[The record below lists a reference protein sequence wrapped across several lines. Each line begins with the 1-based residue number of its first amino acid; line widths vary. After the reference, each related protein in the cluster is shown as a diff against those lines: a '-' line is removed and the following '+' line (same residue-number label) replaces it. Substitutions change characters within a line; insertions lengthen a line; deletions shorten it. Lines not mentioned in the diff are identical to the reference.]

1 MGLHYSCD
9 FFLEVKYPMSDY
21 LSVSAAINK
30 AMKAPCSAQIRKIIN
45 KECDSGNLIKSFDK
59 ISLNNDESYYMLLFC
74 KKSIYSYPN
83 IRVLH
88 KKSGDIYQALAL
100 VDENGCVE
108 IRFNY

>member
-9 FFLEVKYPMSDY
+9 FFLEAKYPMSDY

-59 ISLNNDESYYMLLFC
+59 ISLNIDESYYMLLFC

-88 KKSGDIYQALAL
+88 KKAVIFTKRLH
-100 VDENGCVE
+100 
-108 IRFNY
+108 